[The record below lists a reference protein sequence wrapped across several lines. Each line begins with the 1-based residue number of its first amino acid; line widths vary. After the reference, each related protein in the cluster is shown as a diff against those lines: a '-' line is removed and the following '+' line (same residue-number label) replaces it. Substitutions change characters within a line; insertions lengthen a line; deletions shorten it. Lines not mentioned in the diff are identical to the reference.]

1 MAQGLVKKPGNP
13 KPATKA
19 GQNAG
24 VTKKG
29 SRTFTPKKAKLAK
42 QAKMNKKFTSGLTA
56 KTEAM
61 LGARAGHLELLGQGR
76 KKTSTATTGD
86 KSKKATGA
94 GASAGGKK
102 GSKAG

>member
-1 MAQGLVKKPGNP
+1 MAQGLVKKPGNT

-76 KKTSTATTGD
+76 KKTSTATGD
-86 KSKKATGA
+86 KTKKATGGGGGG
-94 GASAGGKK
+94 GAGKK